1 MKVLLTGA
9 FRYHPDQIE
18 ALQQLGCEVLFLQ
31 QETESLPI
39 AAGELEATVCNGLFL
54 SHSIDS
60 FTNLKYIQLTSVG
73 FDRVPFEEIKSR
85 GIVIHNARGV
95 YSVPMAEWALAR
107 ILEHYKHLRCF
118 DIAQRSARWEKDRTL
133 KELNSSKAAIIGA
146 GNIGQEVAKR
156 LSAFGVSVI
165 GYDVFLGTRPFFED
179 VHHVNSLLSE
189 VSQHDIIV
197 LTAPLTDETRHMIS
211 KPILEGMKDE
221 SILVNIA
228 RGGLVDTD
236 ALVEVLSERS
246 NIFAALDVF
255 EEEPLPATSPLW
267 ALPNSAVS
275 PHNSFVSDGNNERM
289 FNVIYNNLKAFLEK

>member
-1 MKVLLTGA
+1 MRILLTGA
-9 FRYHPDQIE
+9 FNYSEKQLREIE
-18 ALQQLGCEVLFLQ
+18 NLGVDVVFLQ
-31 QETESLPI
+31 QEKDVLPMS
-39 AAGELEATVCNGLFL
+39 ASNFEAIVCNGLFL
-54 SHSIDS
+54 YHRLED
-60 FTNLKYIQLTSVG
+60 FTTLKYIQLTSAG
-73 FDRVPFEEIKSR
+73 FDRVPLEEIKRR
-85 GIVIHNARGV
+85 GITINNARGV

-133 KELNSSKAAIIGA
+133 KELNGSKAAIIGA

-156 LSAFGVSVI
+156 LSVFGVTVI
-165 GYDVFLGTRPFFED
+165 GYDVFLGERPFFED

-189 VSQHDIIV
+189 VCQYDIIV

-211 KPILEGMKDE
+211 KPIFEGMKDE
-221 SILVNIA
+221 SFLVNIA
-228 RGGLVDTD
+228 RGGLVDTN

-255 EEEPLPATSPLW
+255 EEEPLPAISPLW
-267 ALPNSAVS
+267 ALPNVAVS
-275 PHNSFVSDGNNERM
+275 PHNSFVSHGNNERL